1 MVLAD
6 EYTKRKELAEGNA
19 DLLKA
24 IEEQYSADIIAITKE
39 TEEQKADA
47 VSKAQDLLVKNSRGM
62 FAALEKGAEESSAA
76 QKGFAIADV
85 LLSQAVAM
93 ANAIEGASK
102 AAKDTG
108 PAAPFTL
115 AAYIAS
121 MIGTVVGS
129 FVSIKGIL
137 SEADAPSPGVGGG
150 TVTATRPLIP
160 TAVAR
165 TETAG
170 AQNIQSFVVQSELQG
185 ASLINDNLYGQT
197 SLNPG

>member
-1 MVLAD
+1 
-6 EYTKRKELAEGNA
+6 
-19 DLLKA
+19 
-24 IEEQYSADIIAITKE
+24 
-39 TEEQKADA
+39 
-47 VSKAQDLLVKNSRGM
+47 M